1 MAKNRLAKRLAPL
14 WFLCIAALV
23 GGFVVSENP
32 SLVPRAEAAAQQAV
46 DGLHRIVA
54 GANPPT
60 NAPIALPAPVL
71 PPPKAQASSASA
83 RPSASPSSSVPPN
96 ALIIPTAAAV
106 PATIA
111 RVTWSSADCSWAGDT
126 LSRDARLDLAE
137 AAAVQSGSDTR
148 YGSGAA
154 LVSYYRNYAA
164 EWTAVSVL
172 VARIC
177 QEHAAPTHAQIS
189 QALGWFTQAEQ
200 AHAADNAANPDDADW
215 NNAWISNY
223 RRLVVLFTS
232 LPT

>member
-1 MAKNRLAKRLAPL
+1 MANRRLAKRFAPI

-23 GGFVVSENP
+23 GGFVVFENP
-32 SLVPRAEAAAQQAV
+32 SLMPRAEAAAQQAV

-60 NAPIALPAPVL
+60 SAPIALPAPVL
-71 PPPKAQASSASA
+71 PPPRAQASSASG
-83 RPSASPSSSVPPN
+83 RPGASPSSSTPAN

-126 LSRDARLDLAE
+126 LTRDARLDLAE

-148 YGSGAA
+148 YGSGAP

-164 EWTAVSVL
+164 EWTAVNL
-172 VARIC
+172 MVAGIC
-177 QEHAAPTHAQIS
+177 HEHAAPTQAQIS

-200 AHAADNAANPDDADW
+200 AHAADNAANPDNADW

-223 RRLVVLFTS
+223 QRLVVLFTS